1 MGSNNNDNIL
11 RRIEMNMSIEELD
24 AMFEKRASDDPQ
36 VGELVRESVRVDDEE
51 E

>member
-1 MGSNNNDNIL
+1 L

-36 VGELVRESVRVDDEE
+36 VGELVRESVGVVVDDEE